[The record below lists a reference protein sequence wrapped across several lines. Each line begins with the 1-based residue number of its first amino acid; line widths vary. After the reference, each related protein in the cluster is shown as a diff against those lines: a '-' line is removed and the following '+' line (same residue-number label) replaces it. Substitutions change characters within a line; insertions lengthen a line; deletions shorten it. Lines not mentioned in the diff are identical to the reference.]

1 MEEQKLSFPNRH
13 RLNNNIWAKTLFW
26 NFRSQ
31 LRASLVAVP
40 QARAKLGTAPLKQVR
55 RAVSLHLHPPLPRL
69 AKLSPGCFPIT
80 GGRGKR
86 RVEGSPEVPAFWG
99 ESEWLVP
106 LPWLGVLVE
115 LACFGT
121 REPAETG
128 VALRSGPGAP
138 GGFILGREEKSGCL
152 VSQISEWPHKRL
164 VCVSPDLGCWWGS
177 WYTLDAW
184 GPMRKKDSGV
194 DLLRQHQ
201 RACSTAD
208 RHQREIMSSW
218 KRIGNPLVGK
228 SHTQAQR
235 SGMPPKGFRGPPE
248 SINELI
254 DEDVSLY
261 DTRRGGCFFS
271 NA

>member
-13 RLNNNIWAKTLFW
+13 RLNNNIWAKTLLW
-26 NFRSQ
+26 NFRIQ
-31 LRASLVAVP
+31 LRRASLVAVP
-40 QARAKLGTAPLKQVR
+40 QVRAKLGTAPLKQVR

-80 GGRGKR
+80 GGRGER
-86 RVEGSPEVPAFWG
+86 GVEGSPEVPPFWG

-115 LACFGT
+115 LAWFGT

-152 VSQISEWPHKRL
+152 VSQLSEWPHKRL

-194 DLLRQHQ
+194 TCC
-201 RACSTAD
+201 CSTKEPAVL
-208 RHQREIMSSW
+208 Q
-218 KRIGNPLVGK
+218 
-228 SHTQAQR
+228 T
-235 SGMPPKGFRGPPE
+235 
-248 SINELI
+248 
-254 DEDVSLY
+254 
-261 DTRRGGCFFS
+261 DTRGRS
-271 NA
+271 WAPEKESATL